1 MISLYGEMISDN
13 VVNCQWYDLVR
24 ARGVLQHDQQTI
36 GTYEVVGQ
44 TLRLT
49 LQTTPIGRVDVHLTI
64 AGSAAAPLP
73 EAPIWA
79 AKTGA
84 ARILFGQ
91 AEAVGHFAF
100 TSRFQTDAPDIATQ
114 HIFTKS
120 DQMGVGSYYQDDGYM
135 NALLRGDATKAAQI
149 RENGQFAINDLVQI
163 QQVQIASGTVLSV
176 NSSSGYLTYFVVDKN
191 KNGHYQAT
199 VISATTR
206 QMNTEPTYA
215 QTFVAVDVAAS
226 DATIAL
232 ELARN
237 GRGAY
242 TTQLNDDGSYTLAYN
257 MGNRY
262 TEWSIENFHN
272 GSFSTFVQQHQAT
285 GALTLAD
292 FRRLDANISRAGG
305 DPHQRE
311 RGHTDTSF
319 ICGLLIIRQI
329 MRPLVS

>member
-1 MISLYGEMISDN
+1 MMDN
-13 VVNCQWYDLVR
+13 
-24 ARGVLQHDQQTI
+24 
-36 GTYEVVGQ
+36 
-44 TLRLT
+44 
-49 LQTTPIGRVDVHLTI
+49 
-64 AGSAAAPLP
+64 
-73 EAPIWA
+73 
-79 AKTGA
+79 
-84 ARILFGQ
+84 
-91 AEAVGHFAF
+91 
-100 TSRFQTDAPDIATQ
+100 
-114 HIFTKS
+114 
-120 DQMGVGSYYQDDGYM
+120 M

-149 RENGQFAINDLVQI
+149 RENGQFATSDLVQI

-226 DATIAL
+226 DATIAR

-262 TEWSIENFHN
+262 TEWSIENFHD
-272 GSFSTFVQQHQAT
+272 GSFSAFVQQHQAT
-285 GALTLAD
+285 GELTLAD
-292 FRRLDANISRAGG
+292 LQQLDENISRAGG
-305 DPHQRE
+305 DPPSEGTGSHGHQFYLWFADNTTVNAAVSILKTCDGNGDLLAVAAPLYAQTTPDVVKHQLVTQSQPVSRLAVPVASMPANSIPRE
-311 RGHTDTSF
+311 VTS
-319 ICGLLIIRQI
+319 
-329 MRPLVS
+329 RPAKLVVQDER